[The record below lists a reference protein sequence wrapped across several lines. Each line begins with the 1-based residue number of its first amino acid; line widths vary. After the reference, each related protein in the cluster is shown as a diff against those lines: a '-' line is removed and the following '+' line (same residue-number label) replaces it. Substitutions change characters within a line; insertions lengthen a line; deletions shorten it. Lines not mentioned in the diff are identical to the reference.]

1 MKQHYKSWGLYPPAK
16 HKNVIKLHWISD
28 IPELNKMETLVLPY
42 GLGRSYG
49 DNCLNND
56 NTLLDTSGMSSFIEF
71 DKKFGTMKCEAG
83 VSFAEIL
90 KVIVPNGWF
99 FPVTPGTK
107 FVTVGGAIA
116 NDIHGKNHHTAGT
129 FGKHVISFEL
139 LKSSGKKYICS
150 ATENTELYNAT
161 IGGMGLTGLILWAQ
175 FKLKPIRN
183 AYIDTETIKF
193 KNLDEFFELSEKS
206 SRDFEYIVS
215 WVDCTSSG
223 KNFGRGLFFRGN
235 HSNLDKSELPQT
247 KPPKQL
253 PFPFTAPAILL
264 NRFTLKIANGILY
277 HSQFKKLKKKIK
289 HYDPFFYPLDSIL
302 NWNRLYGRRGFF
314 QYQCV
319 VPHSDDGT
327 AIRQILECISKSG
340 KGSFLAVLKTMGN
353 VNSPGILSFPREGV
367 TLALDFANH
376 GEKTHKLFA
385 DLDEIVKS
393 AGGALYPCKDAR
405 MSPEMFRFSYVEL
418 NTFKKYID
426 PKFSSSFWR
435 RVNGEKG

>member
-1 MKQHYKSWGLYPPAK
+1 MKQHYKSWGLYPLAK

-28 IPELNKMETLVLPY
+28 IPDLSRIETLVLPY

-56 NTLLDTSGMSSFIEF
+56 NTLLDTSGISRFIEF
-71 DKKFGTMKCEAG
+71 DKKSGIIKCEAG

-116 NDIHGKNHHTAGT
+116 NDVHGKNHHTAGT
-129 FGKHVISFEL
+129 FGKYVISFEL
-139 LKSSGKKYICS
+139 FKSSGKKYICS
-150 ATENTELYNAT
+150 ATKNTELYKAT

-175 FKLKPIRN
+175 FKLKPIKN
-183 AYIDTETIKF
+183 AYIDAETIKF

-206 SRDFEYIVS
+206 SKEYEYIVS
-215 WVDCTSSG
+215 WIDCTSRG
-223 KNFGRGLFFRGN
+223 KNFGRGLLFRGN
-235 HSNLDKSELPQT
+235 HSSLDKSELPQP
-247 KPPKQL
+247 KPPKRL

-264 NRFTLKIANGILY
+264 NRLTLKIANGILY
-277 HSQFKKLKKKIK
+277 HSQFKKYKKGIK
-289 HYDPFFYPLDSIL
+289 HYDPFFYPLDFIL
-302 NWNRLYGRRGFF
+302 NWNRMYGSQGFF

-319 VPHSDDGT
+319 VPYTDGGT

-340 KGSFLAVLKTMGN
+340 KGSFLAVLKTMGS
-353 VNSPGILSFPREGV
+353 VSSSGILSFPREGV

-376 GEKTHKLFA
+376 GEKTRKLFA

-393 AGGALYPCKDAR
+393 VGGALYPCKDAC
-405 MSPEMFRFSYVEL
+405 MSPEMFRFSYAEWK
-418 NTFKKYID
+418 NFNEYID
-426 PKFSSSFWR
+426 PKFSSSLWR
-435 RVNGEKG
+435 RVNEEKE

>member
-1 MKQHYKSWGLYPPAK
+1 MNQDYNSWGLYPAAK

-28 IPELNKMETLVLPY
+28 IPDLNSVETSVLPY

-49 DNCLNND
+49 DNCLNNG
-56 NTLLDTSGMSSFIEF
+56 NTLLDTSGISRFIEF
-71 DKKFGTMKCEAG
+71 DKESGIIKCEAG
-83 VSFAEIL
+83 VSFEEIL

-116 NDIHGKNHHTAGT
+116 NDIHGKNHHAAGT
-129 FGKHVISFEL
+129 FGKHVIRFEL
-139 LKSSGKKYICS
+139 LKSDGEKYICS
-150 ATENTELYNAT
+150 ASENIELYRAT

-175 FKLKPIRN
+175 FKLKPIEN

-193 KNLDEFFELSEKS
+193 KNLDEFFELSEDS
-206 SRDFEYIVS
+206 SSDYEYIVS
-215 WVDCTSSG
+215 WVDCTSRG
-223 KNFGRGLFFRGN
+223 KSFGRGLFFRGN
-235 HSNLDKSELPQT
+235 HSVLDKAELPQ
-247 KPPKQL
+247 PKRPKRL
-253 PFPFTAPAILL
+253 PFPFTAPAMLL
-264 NRFTLKIANGILY
+264 NRLTLKIANGILY
-277 HSQFKKLKKKIK
+277 HSQFKKHKKTVK

-302 NWNRLYGRRGFF
+302 NWNRMYGRHGFF

-319 VPHSDDGT
+319 VPHSDGGI

-340 KGSFLAVLKTMGN
+340 KGSFLAVLKTMGGIK
-353 VNSPGILSFPREGV
+353 SPGALSFPREGV

-376 GEKTHKLFA
+376 GEKTQKLFS
-385 DLDEIVKS
+385 DLDKIVKA

-405 MSPEMFRFSYVEL
+405 MPKEMFRFSYTDW
-418 NTFKKYID
+418 NIFKKYID

-435 RVNGEKG
+435 RVNGEKD